1 MFFTDANA
9 ENVSYLHALKKI
21 SYPVAKFL
29 FKLSLNERIYN
40 LSIGRNL
47 NTRKLDYT
55 SIFKFRNPKIYLK
68 RLRSLGGDAV
78 LKEKNLKNNIF
89 PIMFHDALI
98 NPKLILDYLS
108 L

>member
-1 MFFTDANA
+1 MNNFDTDLNLITEKLVFITGLTRSGKSLLCPIISSLKNSEMFFTDANA

-47 NTRKLDYT
+47 NT
-55 SIFKFRNPKIYLK
+55 
-68 RLRSLGGDAV
+68 
-78 LKEKNLKNNIF
+78 
-89 PIMFHDALI
+89 
-98 NPKLILDYLS
+98 
-108 L
+108 